1 MDRTAFIPGLHP
13 HEGAALPF
21 YSREVMLM
29 NKAAPLAALPD
40 KGPQAQVLF
49 VDGHKVTV
57 RYSGDKNPPALQA
70 IKDVLINS
78 VSTQKD

>member
-1 MDRTAFIPGLHP
+1 
-13 HEGAALPF
+13 
-21 YSREVMLM
+21 M

-49 VDGHKVTV
+49 VDGRKVTV

>member
-13 HEGAALPF
+13 HEG
-21 YSREVMLM
+21 
-29 NKAAPLAALPD
+29 AALPD